1 MLYSSRSDGE
11 VLGDRWCF
19 IVEYGDEVVQE
30 LGKLTIPEM
39 SVSKKRSR
47 EEESEYEDGGK
58 LKDME
63 KNLGDGQNQGSV
75 ASTSTTA
82 VEEAPMPTNTNHS
95 NTLLPTANTPQSTHP
110 HPYYMLCQWLNGP
123 HGFAWYYVP
132 TALPQPTN
140 PSQSAASYPYNP
152 PYQHPAQ

>member
-1 MLYSSRSDGE
+1 
-11 VLGDRWCF
+11 
-19 IVEYGDEVVQE
+19 
-30 LGKLTIPEM
+30 M

-63 KNLGDGQNQGSV
+63 KNLGDGQNQGPV

-82 VEEAPMPTNTNHS
+82 VEEPPMPANSNHS
-95 NTLLPTANTPQSTHP
+95 NTLLPTANTPQST
-110 HPYYMLCQWLNGP
+110 

-140 PSQSAASYPYNP
+140 PSQSVASYPYNP